1 MARLRHSRTLDPGLR
16 RIRHGSGFRYVDAA
30 GKPVDA
36 DTKQRIK
43 ELVIPPAWED
53 VWICP
58 WPNGHIQA
66 TGVDDAGRR
75 QYLYHP
81 QWRER
86 RDRLKHDHTLEF
98 ARRLPKIR
106 AIVDD
111 GLAGD
116 GLGRERVLC
125 AAVALLDVGVFRI
138 GNHQYAQANGSY
150 GLSTLRRR
158 HVRIH
163 KGEAEFSYLA
173 KGGLKRAEHISD
185 PRVVAV
191 LRGLLRRK
199 GGGYQLL
206 AFHEDSRWQPIRS
219 QHVNDFLRE
228 IAGMEISAKDFR
240 TWHATVF
247 AAVALSVSTHA
258 DATQTARRRAVTRAV
273 AETAAYLGNTPAVC
287 RASYIDG
294 RLIDRFLHGETIAT
308 ALPDLGRDTPPGV
321 PAIQGD
327 AEHAVL
333 RLLSD

>member
-1 MARLRHSRTLDPGLR
+1 MR
-16 RIRHGSGFRYVDAA
+16 R
-30 GKPVDA
+30 K
-36 DTKQRIK
+36 
-43 ELVIPPAWED
+43 
-53 VWICP
+53 
-58 WPNGHIQA
+58 
-66 TGVDDAGRR
+66 
-75 QYLYHP
+75 
-81 QWRER
+81 
-86 RDRLKHDHTLEF
+86 
-98 ARRLPKIR
+98 
-106 AIVDD
+106 
-111 GLAGD
+111 
-116 GLGRERVLC
+116 
-125 AAVALLDVGVFRI
+125 
-138 GNHQYAQANGSY
+138 
-150 GLSTLRRR
+150 

-228 IAGMEISAKDFR
+228 ISGMEITAKDFR

-258 DATQTARRRAVTRAV
+258 DSSQTARRRAVTRAV

-287 RASYIDG
+287 RASYIDS